1 MGIDMSVSI
10 KSEDDVVVYL
20 GKKFKSY
27 YIKVYPQV
35 DIIARNIMVSP
46 DIDLL
51 VIDENN
57 KKTIGYEVK
66 LLTYRKQWK
75 RFNYEAIYRGI
86 GQALLYRL
94 YGIAEAFLVIAYHIN
109 DTIPKNGQTK
119 LAKKI
124 VDVSN
129 SLIFTHADNFLG
141 LCSLEIK
148 LKQAGYKEIVP
159 INKIYLD
166 KPKDFDYRKNCIL
179 KNEFSYNKNLYK
191 IIYET

>member
-1 MGIDMSVSI
+1 MSVSI

-20 GKKFKSY
+20 GKKLKSH

-35 DIIARNIMVSP
+35 DIIARNIMVPP

-86 GQALLYRL
+86 GQALLYRI
-94 YGIAEAFLVIAYHIN
+94 YGIDESYLMIAYHK
-109 DTIPKNGQTK
+109 DETIPVNGQTK
-119 LAKKI
+119 INKKI
-124 VDVSN
+124 IDVSN
-129 SLIFTHADNFLG
+129 AILYTRLNNFLG
-141 LCSLEIK
+141 LSSLKVE
-148 LKQAGYKEIVP
+148 LKYFMTIDYV
-159 INKIYLD
+159 KITKGILA
-166 KPKDFDYRKNCIL
+166 KPDNFDYRKKCIL
-179 KNEFSYNKNLYK
+179 NNQFTYNKKLYK
-191 IIYET
+191 KIYET